1 MKRNV
6 FLVLFIITTLLFV
19 EGCSKNTKS
28 DNDTINQE
36 KEHVEGD
43 ELSIDELKEEFEQVY
58 DNYTLLAIG
67 LFNDFEESEYP
78 YISTVEFDSNDQIEI
93 YYFLNEHINCSSTF
107 MVDGGELE
115 SLFIYMRDVTN
126 ETEFKV
132 ASALSMSTVV
142 IGDDIDMHISDGII
156 GALNDD
162 SEEVKVIFNKYRD
175 PVWNISKKHFATD
188 EYESDII
195 HLSKYD
201 ANKY

>member
-1 MKRNV
+1 
-6 FLVLFIITTLLFV
+6 
-19 EGCSKNTKS
+19 
-28 DNDTINQE
+28 
-36 KEHVEGD
+36 
-43 ELSIDELKEEFEQVY
+43 
-58 DNYTLLAIG
+58 
-67 LFNDFEESEYP
+67 
-78 YISTVEFDSNDQIEI
+78 
-93 YYFLNEHINCSSTF
+93 